1 MSAPS
6 PPTAPLRGATAPLS
20 GATAPSPPTAPLSGA
35 VRVEWCDTS
44 HHSTDNAP
52 LNGVVAVRGNAT
64 TDEIAAL
71 VTALA
76 RRLSRVHDRYE
87 RWRRN
92 RIAAVAR
99 RPSAPPTR

>member
-1 MSAPS
+1 
-6 PPTAPLRGATAPLS
+6 LI
-20 GATAPSPPTAPLSGA
+20 GA
-35 VRVEWCDTS
+35 VRVDWCDTS

-76 RRLSRVHDRYE
+76 RRMSRVDDRYE

-92 RIAAVAR
+92 RIAALAR
-99 RPSAPPTR
+99 RLSTAPPR